1 MVTHLTHRRVKSILA
16 TWFLL
21 LLAACGSA
29 NLPYTSVDDIARDA
43 GMAPLATTPLPEG
56 KQEIRLWLSTGIVL
70 PNQMLRL
77 TYAHERWLGE
87 LWRYWPRGE
96 AEHGIDGW
104 SHESFDQTMERCGC
118 VRTIRGPENVVC
130 RVAEE
135 KAIDWESVALRLKQL
150 DIAGLP
156 EEAAHANADGDV
168 LDVEVRAGAAYHRV
182 RYSHFNSSES
192 ARRAGRVVQM
202 MKDLDSTVR
211 CDH

>member
-1 MVTHLTHRRVKSILA
+1 MKSFLPLC
-16 TWFLL
+16 FLL
-21 LLAACGSA
+21 LLAACGS
-29 NLPYTSVDDIARDA
+29 LSQPIDVDDVARSA
-43 GMAPLATTPLPEG
+43 GMSPLATPPLPEG

-77 TYAHERWLGE
+77 TYAHDRWLGE

-135 KAIDWESVALRLKQL
+135 KAIDWESVALRLKRL
-150 DIAGLP
+150 DVAGLP
-156 EEAAHANADGDV
+156 EEVAHANADGDT

-182 RYSHFNSSES
+182 RYNHFNNSES
-192 ARRAGRVVQM
+192 ARCAGQVVQM

-211 CDH
+211 CDR

>member
-1 MVTHLTHRRVKSILA
+1 MKIVPSVCL
-16 TWFLL
+16 FL
-21 LLAACGSA
+21 LLAACGSV
-29 NLPYTSVDDIARDA
+29 NLPYTSIDDIAGNA
-43 GMAPLATTPLPEG
+43 GMSPLAMTPLPEG

-77 TYAHERWLGE
+77 TYAHDRWLGE

-104 SHESFDQTMERCGC
+104 SHESFDQIMERCGC

-150 DIAGLP
+150 DVAGLP
-156 EEAAHANADGDV
+156 EQSAHAGADGDI

-182 RYSHFNSSES
+182 RYDRFNDSEP
-192 ARRAGRVVQM
+192 ARRAGQVVQM
-202 MKDLDSTVR
+202 MKDLDRTVA
-211 CDH
+211 CDRD